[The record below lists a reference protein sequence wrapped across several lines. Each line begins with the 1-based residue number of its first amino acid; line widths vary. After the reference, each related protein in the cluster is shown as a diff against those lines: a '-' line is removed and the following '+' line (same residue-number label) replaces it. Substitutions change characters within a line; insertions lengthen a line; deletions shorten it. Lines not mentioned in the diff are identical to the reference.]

1 MENEPGN
8 NSDQDQRGDIAGLM
22 DDVDI
27 CKCKGCNVSYKS
39 LLKHLGQKG
48 SCHQAYSEQE
58 MNHLKDA
65 VKLAF
70 NAKVRKRM
78 KTNYQEEKQDILQ
91 KRKQHYQKNKQ
102 EILEKQKQY
111 YQINKISINEKR
123 SDHYHENF
131 DKIVEKKAEYYLK
144 NKEVLVVKIK
154 QRQLDKKVQEQEATA
169 EAVKGGNNGDSLE
182 VQKEKDEE
190 QMVEKGS
197 NKGFL
202 NDFDYDETN
211 DISEFP
217 HKIQRAGEN
226 NQNIIRKKKPI
237 TFTMDDLE
245 RDKEAEEDKEFKVKC
260 DRPLTKKL
268 QPYRKCTQ

>member
-8 NSDQDQRGDIAGLM
+8 NSDQDQRGDNARLM

-39 LLKHLGQKG
+39 LLKHLGQKEA
-48 SCHQAYSEQE
+48 CRQAYSEEE
-58 MNHLKDA
+58 MNHLKDT

-70 NAKVRKRM
+70 NTKVRKRM
-78 KTNYQEEKQDILQ
+78 KTNYQ
-91 KRKQHYQKNKQ
+91 KNKQ
-102 EILEKQKQY
+102 EILEK
-111 YQINKISINEKR
+111 R
-123 SDHYHENF
+123 SDHYQENL
-131 DKIVEKKAEYYLK
+131 DKISEERAKYYLK
-144 NKEVLVVKIK
+144 NKEVIVVKIK
-154 QRQLDKKVQEQEATA
+154 QRQLDHKKVQEQEATA

-217 HKIQRAGEN
+217 HKIQRAGKN